1 MNRDEFMKE
10 LEYLLS
16 DIPEEEKEDALSYYR
31 DYLEEAGEQE
41 EEAIREFGSPE
52 RIAAIIRAD
61 LQGNL
66 DDGGSFTE
74 RGYEDERFRDPN
86 YQVAKRLDLPDTMDG
101 ADNGDA
107 AGGEGTGDGTAQGA
121 SHGGE
126 RSSGR
131 FKNMGVGKTILLV
144 LLLLIASPVLLG
156 IGGGLLGITVGLGG
170 GLLGLLAG
178 VFAILFA
185 AIILLAVLT
194 FTLLLAGLAVC
205 VVGAA
210 AMFSSFLDG
219 LLCLGG
225 GLVILAFGL
234 LMLLVSVWFYG
245 KFLPWLVRVC
255 VDGISRL
262 FHRRRRAA

>member
-16 DIPEEEKEDALSYYR
+16 DIPEEEKEDALNYYR

-86 YQVAKRLDLPDTMDG
+86 YQVAKRLDLPDA
-101 ADNGDA
+101 ADNGNEMGRETS
-107 AGGEGTGDGTAQGA
+107 GGANTQGSSHDGVK
-121 SHGGE
+121 
-126 RSSGR
+126 SSEKSR
-131 FKNMGVGKTILLV
+131 NMGVGKTILLV

-178 VFAILFA
+178 AFAILFA
-185 AIILLAVLT
+185 AIVLLAVLT
-194 FTLLLAGLAVC
+194 FALLLAGLAVC

-219 LLCLGG
+219 LLCLGC
-225 GLVILAFGL
+225 GLIILAFGL
-234 LMLLVSVWFYG
+234 LALLVSVWFYG